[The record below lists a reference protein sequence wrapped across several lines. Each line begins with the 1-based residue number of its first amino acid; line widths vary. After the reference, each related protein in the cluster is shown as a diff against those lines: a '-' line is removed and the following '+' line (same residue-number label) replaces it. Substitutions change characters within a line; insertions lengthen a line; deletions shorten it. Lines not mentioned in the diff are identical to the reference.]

1 MSKTYRKF
9 RTERQKE
16 RNHKWKNFKV
26 KCKIIK
32 EIEDEE
38 YSKEEL
44 EENPEEDYI
53 QKEVFKLQQENRT
66 HKSI

>member
-16 RNHKWKNFKV
+16 RNHKWKEFRV

-32 EIEDEE
+32 EIEDYEN
-38 YSKEEL
+38 SKEEL
-44 EENPEEDYI
+44 EENLEGGVY
-53 QKEVFKLQQENRT
+53 KEVFKVQLQNRT